1 VISLREARTD
11 ADLEAWIEV
20 RRLVLPNESGGTVEL
35 LRAQDRPERLLLLAE
50 LDGRLAG
57 TGLADRSDVGDRF
70 AVKPRVLSWARRR
83 GVGAALLHALTGH
96 AERFGVEAVATD
108 LEEAEAR
115 GFAERFGFREI
126 DRQVEQVRTL
136 GREEPPPVPPGV
148 EVVTIAERPE
158 LLRAAYPLAC
168 EGYADFALDGPVSIS
183 LESWLREEATLPA
196 GSFVALEGGQVV
208 GYSGLLRHDNEGV
221 AEDGLTVVRRDRRR
235 RGLALALKRMELAWA
250 AAGGYREV
258 VTWTQ
263 QGNHAMRRLNELLG
277 YEDRDVSVTML
288 APLPLPLP

>member
-1 VISLREARTD
+1 VTRIRIREARTD
-11 ADLEAWIEV
+11 ADLEAWIGV
-20 RRLVLPNESGGTVEL
+20 RRAVLPNESGGTVEL
-35 LRAQDRPERLLLLAE
+35 LRAQERPERLLLLAE

-70 AVKPRVLSWARRR
+70 AVKPRVMPWARRR
-83 GVGAALLHALTGH
+83 GVGAALLRALTGH
-96 AERFGVEAVATD
+96 VERFGLDAVVTH
-108 LEEAEAR
+108 LEEPEAR

-126 DRQVEQVRTL
+126 DRQVEQVKTL
-136 GREEPPPVPPGV
+136 DHEEPPPAPPGV
-148 EVVTIAERPE
+148 EVVTVAERPE

-168 EGYADFALDGPVSIS
+168 EGYADFALDGHASIS
-183 LESWLREEATLPA
+183 FESWLREEATLPA
-196 GSFVALEGGQVV
+196 GSFVALEDGEVV

-250 AAGGYREV
+250 TANGYREV

-263 QGNHAMRRLNELLG
+263 QGNGAMRRLNELLD
-277 YEDRDVSVTML
+277 YEYRDVSVTML
-288 APLPLPLP
+288 APIPLP

>member
-1 VISLREARTD
+1 VISLPEARTD
-11 ADLEAWIEV
+11 ADFEAWIEV
-20 RRLVLPNESGGTVEL
+20 RRAVLPNESGGTVEL

-70 AVKPRVLSWARRR
+70 AVKPRVLPWARRR
-83 GVGAALLHALTGH
+83 GVGAALLHALAGH
-96 AERFGVEAVATD
+96 VERFGVEAVASD
-108 LEEAEAR
+108 LEEPEAR
-115 GFAERFGFREI
+115 GFAERP
-126 DRQVEQVRTL
+126 D
-136 GREEPPPVPPGV
+136 
-148 EVVTIAERPE
+148 

-168 EGYADFALDGPVSIS
+168 EGYADFALDGVASIS

-235 RGLALALKRMELAWA
+235 RGLALALRRMELVWA
-250 AAGGYREV
+250 AAGAYREV

-277 YEDRDVSVTML
+277 YEYRDVSVTML
-288 APLPLPLP
+288 APQPLP